1 MYGYASAPRC
11 TIASLRFTATY
22 AMSSSKSAP
31 LAIQEFHTPSARTA
45 TSSRPVGHTADSDAA
60 RDSEEDDDDN
70 EDSAAGE
77 RGGEYERGLVHPIAC
92 SILIVRW
99 RCGYELS
106 WRDGE
111 CGAGGWRERVV
122 AGKGGTGVVEREG
135 LDGTAH
141 RTFEVQMVAA
151 LVTSISPTSPAF
163 LFLKNAA
170 TAVRGGSR
178 LRTRGPG
185 QTGGAGV
192 ADVGAGFLDDMRET
206 RMRDGRTTRRRGK
219 GRRRERERRSEDG
232 PYLPLLAW
240 LKHTIDP
247 LITVYIHHPCDF
259 SENTSASSNPILTQ

>member
-22 AMSSSKSAP
+22 ATSSSKSAP

-151 LVTSISPTSPAF
+151 LVCVPAPH
-163 LFLKNAA
+163 L
-170 TAVRGGSR
+170 TAFVQNEGRKDHEEKGE
-178 LRTRGPG
+178 
-185 QTGGAGV
+185 GA
-192 ADVGAGFLDDMRET
+192 
-206 RMRDGRTTRRRGK
+206 K
-219 GRRRERERRSEDG
+219 ERERGGVRTDQPRTTPASTT
-232 PYLPLLAW
+232 PSLQYLPVLAW

-247 LITVYIHHPCDF
+247 SSRSTCSSTATV
-259 SENTSASSNPILTQ
+259 TSTSKVVFPLACFDRFPGSL